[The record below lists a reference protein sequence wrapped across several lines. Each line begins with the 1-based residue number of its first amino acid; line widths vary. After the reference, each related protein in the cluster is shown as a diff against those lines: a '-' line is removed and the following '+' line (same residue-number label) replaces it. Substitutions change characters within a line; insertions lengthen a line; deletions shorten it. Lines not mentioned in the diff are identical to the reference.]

1 MKKMYVAYLAA
12 AVGILIAAVLISG
25 GSIWYF
31 VDAPTFILTPVLPL
45 ILMLGHFSPREMFDS
60 FRCAGADKRA
70 EPDIRKA
77 LVFFT
82 TLHRMIIIS
91 GLLATML
98 GVVMIL
104 VVYPSETFNSNIGKY
119 MAVCFLSLVYPL
131 FLIMTITVPFT
142 GALRKK
148 LIG

>member
-1 MKKMYVAYLAA
+1 MKKTYIVYLAA
-12 AVGILIAAVLISG
+12 VVGIYVAAVIISG

-31 VDAPTFILTPVLPL
+31 LDVPTFVLTPVLPL
-45 ILMLGHFSPREMFDS
+45 ILMLGHFSPREMLDS
-60 FRCAGADKRA
+60 FRCAGTA
-70 EPDIRKA
+70 ERSEAETRKA

-82 TLHRMIIIS
+82 TLHRLIIIS

-104 VVYPSETFNSNIGKY
+104 VIYPSEHFNSNIGKY